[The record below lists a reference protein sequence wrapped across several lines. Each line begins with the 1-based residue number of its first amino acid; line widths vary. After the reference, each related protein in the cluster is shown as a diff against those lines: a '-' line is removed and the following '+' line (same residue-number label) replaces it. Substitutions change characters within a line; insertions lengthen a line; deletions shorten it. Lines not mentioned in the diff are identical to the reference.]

1 MIEAQR
7 KLSGKNIVDVT
18 LESVKLEVVRA
29 EPLLGLMSGF
39 GHQHQGWSQ
48 SFQARQ

>member
-29 EPLLGLMSGF
+29 EPLSGLMSGS
-39 GHQHQGWSQ
+39 GHQ
-48 SFQARQ
+48 